1 MPPKKVNNGW
11 DKYQLKVLDD
21 LKTVKETNKEQWNNI
36 DEIKVSI
43 VNLEKNILEKLGLFR
58 TDLAVSNNQIKWIVG
73 LASGAVS
80 AIVSIIVKIVGK

>member
-1 MPPKKVNNGW
+1 M
-11 DKYQLKVLDD
+11 DD